1 MTIKEI
7 LFFLPTYPD
16 APPESAMSSVGFL
29 ARAMGARITG
39 LLPQLSDDIS
49 TWPAI
54 MGAFPLDFP
63 SLMKESVHG
72 SEQNAGRLAETLTTI
87 AAEFNFPLDLR
98 RTLTKLYAPAQQL
111 VDLARL
117 HDLTVLPI
125 PETDNFDRSYL
136 QAVIFDSG
144 RSTLLLPS
152 GPGHKQLQKLDTVV
166 VAWDFSREAA
176 RSVADALPIL
186 KLAKEVRILTVL
198 GEKHIQTTA
207 RIGDLQK
214 YLEAHT
220 VKAIFEEV
228 VLKDRKIGD
237 CLASHV
243 SQVDADMLVMG
254 AYGHSR
260 FREFALGGATRAMIE
275 NAPVPLFLSH

>member
-1 MTIKEI
+1 
-7 LFFLPTYPD
+7 L
-16 APPESAMSSVGFL
+16 L
-29 ARAMGARITG
+29 A
-39 LLPQLSDDIS
+39 QLSNDQS

-54 MGAFPLDFP
+54 VGAFPLDFP
-63 SLMKESVHG
+63 RLMEESVHG
-72 SEQNAGRLAETLTTI
+72 SERNAERLAEAVVKT
-87 AAEFNFPLDLR
+87 ASDFNVPLDLR
-98 RTLTKLYAPAQQL
+98 RTLTVLYAPAQQL

-125 PETDNFDRSYL
+125 PETNSFDRNYL

-144 RSTLLLPS
+144 RPTLLLPS
-152 GPGHKQLQKLDTVV
+152 GKGYKRLYALNTIV

-176 RSVADALPIL
+176 RAVADALPIL
-186 KLAKEVRILTVL
+186 KLAKQVRILTVL

-214 YLEAHT
+214 YLEAHA
-220 VKAIFEEV
+220 VKAVFEEV

-237 CLASHV
+237 CLASHASKV
-243 SQVDADMLVMG
+243 EADMLVMG

-275 NAPVPLFLSH
+275 STSVPLFLCH